1 MNEASKRRHETG
13 SDPVRVLGRGLRA
26 QRGVHLT
33 LRALREGAGKTQVE
47 VRDMSRID
55 QADISRLEGRESF
68 DEYQLSTLQ
77 RYIAA
82 LGGRLE
88 LVAAFGDK
96 RIIIAGAQS
105 TRLAD
110 APADRALARP
120 EYDLSRRGRGKY
132 AGRLA
137 RGTNVVV
144 LAPDLAGAFKTSKA
158 VNEALRSQLKRK
170 STPRRGG

>member
-1 MNEASKRRHETG
+1 
-13 SDPVRVLGRGLRA
+13 
-26 QRGVHLT
+26 
-33 LRALREGAGKTQVE
+33 
-47 VRDMSRID
+47 MSRID

-77 RYIAA
+77 RYVSA

-96 RIIIAGAQS
+96 RIIITGVRS

-110 APADRALARP
+110 APANRALPRP
-120 EYDLSRRGRGKY
+120 EYEFSGGARSKY

-137 RGTNVVV
+137 RRTNVVV
-144 LAPDLAGAFKTSKA
+144 LAADVADAFKTSKA
-158 VNEALRSQLKRK
+158 VNQALRSQLKRK
-170 STPRRGG
+170 PTPRRGG

>member
-1 MNEASKRRHETG
+1 MSQASKRRHESE

-33 LRALREGAGKTQVE
+33 LRALREGAGKTQIE
-47 VRDMSRID
+47 VRDASRID

-77 RYIAA
+77 RYISA

-96 RIIIAGAQS
+96 RIIITGAQP

-110 APADRALARP
+110 APANMALQRTGRRPAR
-120 EYDLSRRGRGKY
+120 R
-132 AGRLA
+132 
-137 RGTNVVV
+137 
-144 LAPDLAGAFKTSKA
+144 
-158 VNEALRSQLKRK
+158 
-170 STPRRGG
+170 